1 MHFASKSQYLWRHV
15 AMARGFSPAA
25 RFFRV
30 PCRWTDAAQEPMCFA
45 FTTKE
50 RSMRP
55 IIGVIAAAF
64 AVLSLAGCS
73 TTSSADNTTYA
84 RPPVSDGGMRVPL
97 N

>member
-1 MHFASKSQYLWRHV
+1 
-15 AMARGFSPAA
+15 
-25 RFFRV
+25 
-30 PCRWTDAAQEPMCFA
+30 
-45 FTTKE
+45 
-50 RSMRP
+50 MRP